1 MSEEIKEEVE
11 KEVKKTNKKTSKK
24 KDDVSIC
31 LCVEKLP
38 SAWKVS
44 QGDKGCYSIDEVSNL
59 YDIEIEKKNEV
70 DGKEVIKK
78 HKITVSQPQFER
90 HFVKV

>member
-1 MSEEIKEEVE
+1 MSEEIKEESE
-11 KEVKKTNKKTSKK
+11 KEVKKIKKKALKK
-24 KDDVSIC
+24 KDDINTC
-31 LCVEKLP
+31 LCIEKLP

-70 DGKEVIKK
+70 DGKKIIKK